1 MLVQIELSLL
11 KKWVDRIDSGD
22 EMSVAE
28 DIFDFIKDKEVKH
41 LELEERKRLKMVNHF
56 SSIKDIRKGDTVMVT
71 TDANI
76 RPDYRFMLGQE
87 YEVFSTGRKNV
98 TLIVNVPNV
107 GRRNLLMDWTLLR
120 KPEEKL

>member
-22 EMSVAE
+22 GSSVAE
-28 DIFDFIKDKEVKH
+28 EIFDFIKDKEVKH
-41 LELEERKRLKMVNHF
+41 LELEKRKRLEMANHF
-56 SSIKDIRKGDTVMVT
+56 SSIKDIRKGDIVMVS

-76 RPDYRFMLGQE
+76 KSNYNFMLGQE
-87 YEVFSTGRKNV
+87 YEVSSVGRKNI
-98 TLIVNVPNV
+98 TLIVDVPKV
-107 GRRNLLMDWTLLR
+107 GRRSLIMDWTLLR